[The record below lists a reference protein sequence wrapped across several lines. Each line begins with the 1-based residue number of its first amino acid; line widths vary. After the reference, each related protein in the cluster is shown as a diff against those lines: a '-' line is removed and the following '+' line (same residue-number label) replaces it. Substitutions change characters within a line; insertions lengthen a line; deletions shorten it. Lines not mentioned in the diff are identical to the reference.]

1 MAFAKWARFQLDA
14 CLRLMLTMS
23 VNSGPK
29 SHIARVK
36 LVTDDGHQ
44 IHLVYPDGQT
54 STASN
59 DEFSFGL
66 GVGDTVELD
75 PKTGHIQQIPEEM
88 WPGEQP
94 WVGVVR
100 LKLDDVTVL
109 SQSGTL
115 RLVDTN
121 EAEYRVGN
129 TVEARD
135 SVGVVRVLHEKPLRL
150 LETGDP
156 ADEGQTFRKEV
167 DKGSL
172 KFDDFGG
179 LGDVVDRAR
188 ELIEVPLEHH
198 EQLSEIGARPIK
210 GVLFTGPPGTGK
222 TMLAKIIASQS
233 DAAFYEISGPQI
245 FTKWYGE
252 SEEILRKIFEDAAQ
266 QQRSIIF
273 FDEIDSVA
281 GHRDEDSHEA
291 SRRVVAQL
299 LTLMDGFTPD
309 NVVVVAT
316 TNRPQDIDVALRRP
330 GRFDWEIDFRLPDLR
345 DREAILQVSARG
357 LKTADDLP
365 HGRVATKSEGWSA
378 AELTAIWS
386 EAALLAVADN
396 RSRIIEEDYLGGFAR
411 VAEQR
416 RRTELE
422 EKAEEVEP

>member
-1 MAFAKWARFQLDA
+1 
-14 CLRLMLTMS
+14 
-23 VNSGPK
+23 
-29 SHIARVK
+29 
-36 LVTDDGHQ
+36 
-44 IHLVYPDGQT
+44 
-54 STASN
+54 
-59 DEFSFGL
+59 
-66 GVGDTVELD
+66 VGDTVELD

-115 RLVDTN
+115 RLVDTSD
-121 EAEYRVGN
+121 AEYRVGN

-156 ADEGQTFRKEV
+156 ADEVQNFRKQV

-172 KFDDFGG
+172 GFDDFGG

-266 QQRSIIF
+266 QQRAIIF

-345 DREAILQVSARG
+345 DREAILQVSARE

-365 HGRVATKSEGWSA
+365 HGQVATKSEGWSA

-386 EAALLAVADN
+386 EAALLAVADD
-396 RSRIIEEDYLGGFAR
+396 RSRILEEDYLGGFAR

-416 RRTELE
+416 LRTEIE